1 MVDHPVD
8 GRGRGRGHGVGKDVL
23 PLGEDQARG
32 DAQGPALVAFVEE
45 QEVEVVQ
52 LTQSAGQVQVAL
64 GEEKFLPQTV
74 GWDEEDGVAG
84 FHQAVARGAEGVG
97 LAGAG

>member
-1 MVDHPVD
+1 MLDHSVD
-8 GRGRGRGHGVGKDVL
+8 GGGRGHGVGKDVL
-23 PLGEDQARG
+23 PLGEGQARG
-32 DAQGPALVAFVEE
+32 DAQGPALVAFVKE

-52 LTQSAGQVQVAL
+52 FAQPTGQIQVAL
-64 GEEKFLPQTV
+64 GEEKFLHQTV

>member
-8 GRGRGRGHGVGKDVL
+8 GRGRGHGVGKDVL

-32 DAQGPALVAFVEE
+32 DAQGPALVAFVKE

-64 GEEKFLPQTV
+64 GEEKFLHQTV

-84 FHQAVARGAEGVG
+84 FHQAVAQGALGAG

>member
-8 GRGRGRGHGVGKDVL
+8 GRGRGRGVGTVTL
-23 PLGEDQARG
+23 PLGDDQARG

-45 QEVEVVQ
+45 QELEDVQ
-52 LTQSAGQVQVAL
+52 FTQLVGQVQVTL
-64 GEEKFLPQTV
+64 GEEKFLHQTV